1 MDDFETSGNN
11 SSASSEIDTGET
23 DLALGK
29 MNGGRRIDYV
39 LQEAP
44 LEIINEYLFALTS
57 HVCYWY
63 VICIEF
69 IYLFFLNLNKML
81 NECFSALRVSED
93 ATLFIMKEVYSS
105 LGVQADTKIPQPTMT
120 IERPS
125 PANSVKSSLTNS

>member
-1 MDDFETSGNN
+1 MSCNT

-63 VICIEF
+63 VPHLRLQSFVSMIAFLIP
-69 IYLFFLNLNKML
+69 FFL
-81 NECFSALRVSED
+81 
-93 ATLFIMKEVYSS
+93 
-105 LGVQADTKIPQPTMT
+105 
-120 IERPS
+120 
-125 PANSVKSSLTNS
+125 

>member
-1 MDDFETSGNN
+1 MDDLETSGNN
-11 SSASSEIDTGET
+11 SGASSEIDTGET

-63 VICIEF
+63 AIDF
-69 IYLFFLNLNKML
+69 NRFLNGNQML
-81 NECFSALRVSED
+81 NECFFAFRVSED

-105 LGVQADTKIPQPTMT
+105 LGVQADTKIPQTTMT

-125 PANSVKSSLTNS
+125 PANSVKSSPMTS